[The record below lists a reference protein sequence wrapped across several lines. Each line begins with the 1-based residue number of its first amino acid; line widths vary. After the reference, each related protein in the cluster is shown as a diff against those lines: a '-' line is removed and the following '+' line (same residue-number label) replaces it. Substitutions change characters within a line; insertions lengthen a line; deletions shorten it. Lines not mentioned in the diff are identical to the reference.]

1 MQRDGL
7 ATAVIQRLEDEY
19 DDAVAS
25 LAAGRHRPAALRRV
39 RWMIEELRVSLFAQD
54 LGTAYS
60 VSEKRV
66 RTALNEALAAT
77 R

>member
-1 MQRDGL
+1 MTTTMST
-7 ATAVIQRLEDEY
+7 ATRAAPRAARAAP
-19 DDAVAS
+19 DAA
-25 LAAGRHRPAALRRV
+25 RPAALVEV
-39 RWMIEELRVSLFAQD
+39 RWMLEELRVSLFAQD